1 VLTLSLDLIDYSSQ
15 YGQVRNQP
23 KSQLAAP
30 DKKELILN
38 AAIPVFGKSG
48 FKKTSIEDLADAAD
62 ISKQGLYLHFSSKEE
77 IFHAAIQKYLEDGLN
92 LVQQELDKPDTA
104 LFQRLMGAMDAWFG
118 RHLVTFTP
126 RWFDVIQAGEHLSGS
141 QIEEFKVAF
150 KEKLAKAIAR
160 SFEFKNARNVC
171 TPKEISEVLFLF
183 GLTWKEGNPSR
194 ADFMKKVNTCI
205 RACCQIEETRSRT

>member
-1 VLTLSLDLIDYSSQ
+1 
-15 YGQVRNQP
+15 
-23 KSQLAAP
+23 
-30 DKKELILN
+30 LILN

-77 IFHAAIQKYLEDGLN
+77 IFQAAIQKYLEDGLN

-126 RWFDVIQAGEHLSGS
+126 RWFDVIEAGEHLSGS

>member
-1 VLTLSLDLIDYSSQ
+1 MDYFSQ
-15 YGQVRNQP
+15 YGQVRNQL

-77 IFHAAIQKYLEDGLN
+77 IFQAAIQKYLEDGLN

-126 RWFDVIQAGEHLSGS
+126 RWFDVVQAGEHLSGS

-150 KEKLAKAIAR
+150 KEQLTKAIAR
-160 SFEFKNARNVC
+160 SFEFKDARNVC
-171 TPKEISEVLFLF
+171 TPKEISEVLFQF

>member
-1 VLTLSLDLIDYSSQ
+1 LDLLTLSLDLMDYSSQ

-92 LVQQELDKPDTA
+92 LVGCS
-104 LFQRLMGAMDAWFG
+104 GA
-118 RHLVTFTP
+118 TE
-126 RWFDVIQAGEHLSGS
+126 QKSG
-141 QIEEFKVAF
+141 
-150 KEKLAKAIAR
+150 
-160 SFEFKNARNVC
+160 
-171 TPKEISEVLFLF
+171 
-183 GLTWKEGNPSR
+183 
-194 ADFMKKVNTCI
+194 I
-205 RACCQIEETRSRT
+205 RK